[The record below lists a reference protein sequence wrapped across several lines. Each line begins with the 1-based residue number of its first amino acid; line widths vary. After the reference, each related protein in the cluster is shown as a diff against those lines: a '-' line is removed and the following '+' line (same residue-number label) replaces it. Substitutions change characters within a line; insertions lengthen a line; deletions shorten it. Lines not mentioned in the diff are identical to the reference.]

1 MVLRQPE
8 NPYRRRPP
16 APNGRRYRRRHGQK
30 TGGQLQA
37 ACGLCAGTRRPKRHQ
52 RTQRADFSKTRR
64 TIRHRPTIFSVNLR
78 GLTQNSLSGSLK
90 RHPAAYLAPFPY
102 APIGRLGCQT
112 QHFPMPKICWIATQA
127 TTENQRQPENQKTGV
142 YCCCGAL
149 ALLPFSAARA
159 SPTALSWARTC
170 SSSWV

>member
-127 TTENQRQPENQKTGV
+127 TTENQRQPENQKTGFQ
-142 YCCCGAL
+142 A
-149 ALLPFSAARA
+149 
-159 SPTALSWARTC
+159 ALSG
-170 SSSWV
+170 WVFTAAAAGRWHCCRSRRRGRRRLL